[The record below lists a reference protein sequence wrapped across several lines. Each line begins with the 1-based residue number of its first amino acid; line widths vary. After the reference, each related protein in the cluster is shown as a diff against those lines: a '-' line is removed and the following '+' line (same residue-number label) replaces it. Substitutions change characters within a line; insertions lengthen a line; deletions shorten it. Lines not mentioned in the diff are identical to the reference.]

1 MLRLLLLL
9 LLLCRGLAVMLLVNH
24 ARGSRVLQMGGD
36 RTLLLVVGV
45 MRICSSA
52 AREAGAK
59 GSISTPTRWLREE
72 KGYCGEGGVMEV

>member
-45 MRICSSA
+45 MRVM
-52 AREAGAK
+52 AGLFLEMA
-59 GSISTPTRWLREE
+59 GRLPVLSHCHQSHTMVE
-72 KGYCGEGGVMEV
+72 